1 MANLPDMKTT
11 KNVRLAI
18 LALAICSALSGCGA
32 FENAGKHL
40 HSSLTGLDRKI
51 TLYDMTG
58 KPIREWRTQAKVED
72 RGGTCFF
79 IVNGKAVTISGT
91 FIIEEQ

>member
-1 MANLPDMKTT
+1 M
-11 KNVRLAI
+11 
-18 LALAICSALSGCGA
+18 
-32 FENAGKHL
+32 
-40 HSSLTGLDRKI
+40 TGLDRKI
-51 TLYDMTG
+51 TLYDMSG
-58 KPIREWRTQAKVED
+58 KTIREWRTTAKVED